1 MGLLDQFKAY
11 IDANTPRNTRPAV
24 SPTNVIYAGLLQKP
38 IENIKANAAGLLGEI
53 QRAPQDL
60 SALASPQMYAQALKA
75 MNTPKPVD
83 KQKWLDA
90 GMELSGMAPIG
101 MFGGMIK
108 QTGTLGKNMLIPP
121 EYAGM
126 VKRGLGNVPD
136 SPRWDAAG
144 LLREDMGAQ
153 LRALESGD
161 YLATYTPAWGAKGKP
176 FYAVGDNPNEL
187 ADFALSRIKRKDAAV
202 SALSKYDAIPK
213 HWKGDARNVA
223 KSLIDN
229 DVNISRFSS
238 STQSKS
244 KYIELADGRKIRLS
258 DHDLPLHYEGSDIDF
273 RYGGDVAD
281 LLGKL
286 K

>member
-1 MGLLDQFKAY
+1 MNGLLNALINYTQPQRDK
-11 IDANTPRNTRPAV
+11 
-24 SPTNVIYAGLLQKP
+24 YAGLLTDAVTGVPDRAKKLAQ
-38 IENIKANAAGLLGEI
+38 GLLN
-53 QRAPQDL
+53 APSQL
-60 SALASPQMYAQALKA
+60 AQLASPQSYTALQNEMLAPRQAQ
-75 MNTPKPVD
+75 PG
-83 KQKWLDA
+83 KWMDA
-90 GMELSGMAPIG
+90 GMELSGMAPVG

-108 QTGTLGKNMLIPP
+108 QTGTLGKNMLTPP

-126 VKRGLGNVPD
+126 VKRGLGNIPD

-144 LLREDMGAQ
+144 LLMEDMGAQ
-153 LRALESGD
+153 LRALEGGD
-161 YLATYTPAWGAKGKP
+161 YLATYTPAWGGKGKA

-187 ADFALSRIKRKDAAV
+187 ADFALARIKRKDAAI

-213 HWKGDARNVA
+213 HWNGDARNVA

-258 DHDLPLHYEGSDIDF
+258 DHDLPLHYEGSDIEF
-273 RYGGDVAD
+273 RYGGNIAD